1 MDADNWSD
9 VVPSQ
14 STRHAERNRIES
26 ELNKRIRRS
35 MWNDEKNGH
44 RQPSADVDNACIK
57 VLVIEARNK
66 AMHVTWLK
74 DGLANPERR

>member
-1 MDADNWSD
+1 
-9 VVPSQ
+9 
-14 STRHAERNRIES
+14 
-26 ELNKRIRRS
+26 

-66 AMHVTWLK
+66 AIHVTWLK
-74 DGLANPERR
+74 DGLVNPERR